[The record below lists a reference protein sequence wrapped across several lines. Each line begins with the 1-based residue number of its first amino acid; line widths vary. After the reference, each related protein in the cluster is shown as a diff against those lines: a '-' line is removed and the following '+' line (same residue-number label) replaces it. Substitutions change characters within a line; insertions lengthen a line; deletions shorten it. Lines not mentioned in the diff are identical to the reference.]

1 MSVTS
6 SDGDYFGHT
15 ECASVEPQGPT
26 ELHAGVPT
34 AVAVAACEPGIS
46 VAKLAQA
53 HGLNPNM
60 VFKWRRQLRAGL
72 FEGVAHSTAVLLPV
86 ALPDAPTGE
95 TSELASPAL
104 QPVEPYRESVSAASG
119 IEIEL
124 NGARVRVTGM
134 VDPVQLRLMLR
145 CLMPA

>member
-1 MSVTS
+1 MGTTLDTRNTRS
-6 SDGDYFGHT
+6 SNRKGRPNYT
-15 ECASVEPQGPT
+15 PEYRRQ
-26 ELHAGVPT
+26 
-34 AVAVAACEPGIS
+34 VAVAACEPGIS

-86 ALPDAPTGE
+86 ALTGE
-95 TSELASPAL
+95 TAEPASLAL
-104 QPVEPYRESVSAASG
+104 QPVEPHRESVPAASG

-134 VDPVQLRLMLR
+134 VDPVQLRLVLR

>member
-1 MSVTS
+1 MDTRNARPSNRK
-6 SDGDYFGHT
+6 GRPNYAP
-15 ECASVEPQGPT
+15 EYRRQ
-26 ELHAGVPT
+26 
-34 AVAVAACEPGIS
+34 VAVAASEPGIS

-72 FEGVAHSTAVLLPV
+72 FDGVVAHSTAVLLPV

-95 TSELASPAL
+95 TAAPASLAL
-104 QPVEPYRESVSAASG
+104 QPVEPHRESVPAASG

-134 VDPVQLRLMLR
+134 VDPVQLRLVLR

>member
-1 MSVTS
+1 
-6 SDGDYFGHT
+6 
-15 ECASVEPQGPT
+15 
-26 ELHAGVPT
+26 
-34 AVAVAACEPGIS
+34 

-72 FEGVAHSTAVLLPV
+72 FEGVANSTAVLLPV

-95 TSELASPAL
+95 TAEPASLAL
-104 QPVEPYRESVSAASG
+104 QPVEPHRESVPAASG

-134 VDPVQLRLMLR
+134 VDPVQLRLVLR

>member
-1 MSVTS
+1 M
-6 SDGDYFGHT
+6 
-15 ECASVEPQGPT
+15 
-26 ELHAGVPT
+26 
-34 AVAVAACEPGIS
+34 AVAASEPDIS

-72 FEGVAHSTAVLLPV
+72 FEGVAHGTAVLLPV
-86 ALPDAPTGE
+86 ALPDATGGE
-95 TSELASPAL
+95 KTEPASLAQ
-104 QPVEPYRESVSAASG
+104 QPVEPHRESVPVASG

-134 VDPVQLRLMLR
+134 VDPMQLRLVLR